1 MTMANVSVQASFM
14 LNTGEVVDMKTTMA
28 EGTESELLTSTDYA
42 VSAVSIGQFADGKV
56 ITQIIQPPTA
66 PNGISYAFVD
76 RRGEILMVI
85 PVTVAGVQNTPMP
98 PCRSFALQAGDTIR
112 VMANT
117 AADKE
122 FAYNVITNQGVQAI
136 FVNTPTSAGNYEL
149 THLKSGQGLGAS
161 LTGQSI
167 VAHFATSVQGSAL
180 DSGGGVYIL
189 NDKGLPVGGV
199 AATDPGNLQ
208 TQKSMMGGAAIF
220 LNFVARVTTNA

>member
-1 MTMANVSVQASFM
+1 MANVSVQASFM
-14 LNTGEVVDMKTTMA
+14 LNTGEIVDMKTTMA
-28 EGTESELLTSTDYA
+28 EGTETELQTSDDYA

-56 ITQIIQPPTA
+56 ITQIVQPPTA
-66 PNGISYAFVD
+66 PNGIAYAYID
-76 RRGEILMVI
+76 RRGEILCVL
-85 PVTVAGVQNTPMP
+85 PVAIAGVQFKPESP
-98 PCRSFALQAGDTIR
+98 LRSFPLQAGDTIR

-122 FAYNVITNQGVQAI
+122 FAYSVVTNQGVHAI
-136 FVNTPTSAGNYEL
+136 FANTPTSAGDYAL
-149 THLKSGQGLGAS
+149 THIKSGQGLGAS

-167 VAHFATSVQGSAL
+167 VCHFATSVQGSAL

-199 AATDPGNLQ
+199 AATNPSNLQ
-208 TQKSMMGGAAIF
+208 LEKSNMGGANIF

>member
-1 MTMANVSVQASFM
+1 MANVSVQASFM

-28 EGTESELLTSTDYA
+28 EGTETELLTSTDYA

-66 PNGISYAFVD
+66 ENGIAYAYVD
-76 RRGEILMVI
+76 RRGEILCVL
-85 PVTVAGVQNTPMP
+85 PVAVGGVQNKPCMP
-98 PCRSFALQAGDTIR
+98 LRSFALQAGDTIR

-122 FAYNVITNQGVQAI
+122 FAYNVITNQGVHAI
-136 FVNTPTSAGNYEL
+136 FVNTPTSANNYAL

-167 VAHFATSVQGSAL
+167 TTHFATSVQGKAL

-189 NDKGLPVGGV
+189 NDKGLPVGGC
-199 AATDPGNLQ
+199 AATNPQNLQ
-208 TQKSMMGGAAIF
+208 SKPQSVGGAAIF